1 MKFLLFLISSRE
13 SKYKVTS
20 SRKRSE
26 DVSSFAEEKQTVKT
40 RPPWQMLTTADALP
54 PRAMTVTSVSQN
66 KELQVRMEPH
76 PMRGKGVEKGEEE
89 GGWGERG
96 LLD

>member
-1 MKFLLFLISSRE
+1 
-13 SKYKVTS
+13 
-20 SRKRSE
+20 
-26 DVSSFAEEKQTVKT
+26 
-40 RPPWQMLTTADALP
+40 MLTTADALP